1 MVWSGR
7 GGGGGGWRMQRVV
20 WPVGWGA
27 AVGDH
32 GSLGHREGRDLT
44 EAFKLVESY
53 ETCKRIQHTMD
64 WVGWIFVHWTHIGE
78 VGLGICKQ
86 ELTET
91 GFVRIHGHLR
101 DTRFY
106 NTARMR
112 IGE

>member
-1 MVWSGR
+1 
-7 GGGGGGWRMQRVV
+7 
-20 WPVGWGA
+20 
-27 AVGDH
+27 
-32 GSLGHREGRDLT
+32 
-44 EAFKLVESY
+44 
-53 ETCKRIQHTMD
+53 MD